1 MSGSFP
7 VECVYT
13 FPPDTPVEL
22 TALPSPPSIFQ
33 GWQQACAGT
42 GPCLVTLNGGP
53 GTPPV
58 LVAGTFEIPNR
69 PPTASA
75 GGPYAGVRNQ
85 PITFDGTGSSD
96 PDGDPLTYS
105 WDFGDGATGTGPTPS
120 HAYTSLGVFTVT
132 LVVSDGVLSSPPAAA
147 PVTISNQPPSANAGG
162 PYSGTRTQPVLFS
175 GAGSSDPDGDP
186 LTYAWSF
193 GDGAVGSG
201 VAPSHAYTSLGTFT
215 VSLVV
220 NDGTGQLGAGHLD
233 RHHHEPAAGGRPHVA
248 AGRLGLPCARRR
260 AAGRGRDRSRRQRG
274 PASSSTPDR

>member
-1 MSGSFP
+1 MSSVEGGVGSVIVVPPPLSGPPGCEVSGTFS

-53 GTPPV
+53 GSPPV
-58 LVAGTFEIPNR
+58 LVVGTFEIPNR

-132 LVVSDGVLSSPPAAA
+132 LVVSDGALSSPPAAA
-147 PVTISNQPPSANAGG
+147 PVTISNQSPSANAGG

-175 GAGSSDPDGDP
+175 GAGSSDPDGDS

-201 VAPSHAYTSLGTFT
+201 VAPSHTYTSLGTFN
-215 VSLVV
+215 VS
-220 NDGTGQLGAGHLD
+220 
-233 RHHHEPAAGGRPHVA
+233 
-248 AGRLGLPCARRR
+248 
-260 AAGRGRDRSRRQRG
+260 RS
-274 PASSSTPDR
+274 S